1 MNKELLQ
8 LEVLDYAAPAVVE
21 VKVKAEKGFALSDSI
36 LEGIP
41 ETDPD
46 GGF

>member
-1 MNKELLQ
+1 MTKLYNNYSHPEID
-8 LEVLDYAAPAVVE
+8 EVLVNAE
-21 VKVKAEKGFALSDSI
+21 VGFALSDSI

>member
-1 MNKELLQ
+1 MTKLYNNYLRPEID
-8 LEVLDYAAPAVVE
+8 EVL
-21 VKVKAEKGFALSDSI
+21 VKVEAGFALSDSI

>member
-1 MNKELLQ
+1 MNKKLLQ
-8 LEVLDYAAPAVVE
+8 LEVLDYAAPAVME
-21 VKVKAEKGFALSDSI
+21 VKVKAEAGFALSDST

-41 ETDPD
+41 EIDPD

>member
-1 MNKELLQ
+1 MTKIYTNYSHPEID
-8 LEVLDYAAPAVVE
+8 EVL
-21 VKVKAEKGFALSDSI
+21 VKVEAGFALSDSI